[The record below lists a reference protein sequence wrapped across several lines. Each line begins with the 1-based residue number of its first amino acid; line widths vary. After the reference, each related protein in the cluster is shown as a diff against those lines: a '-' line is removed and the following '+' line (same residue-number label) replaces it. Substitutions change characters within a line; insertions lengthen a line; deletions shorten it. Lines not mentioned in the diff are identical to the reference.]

1 MTGAPFSDRGV
12 QHTPFPSQSP
22 DSEPGVRWLTRA
34 VHRRALEA
42 RDVQEHRNTGLHS
55 LSSSQP
61 LTHTFVV
68 ALCANGAAIARP
80 RDCSV
85 GLEAAATISAVAGRV
100 LRRRISAARSG
111 SQLSSGIS
119 QTHLQL
125 GRAHSSSAQHS
136 STKRRWVASARKIS
150 CPAAWHGPWRARG
163 GAQDDV
169 SLTCVRCPPDLGQI
183 PRGQSR

>member
-1 MTGAPFSDRGV
+1 MSASFVRSVNSLMTGAPFSDRGV
-12 QHTPFPSQSP
+12 QHIPFPSQSP

-85 GLEAAATISAVAGRV
+85 GLRTISNAV
-100 LRRRISAARSG
+100 LLLAAE
-111 SQLSSGIS
+111 LSSALMS
-119 QTHLQL
+119 PAFT
-125 GRAHSSSAQHS
+125 RAE
-136 STKRRWVASARKIS
+136 
-150 CPAAWHGPWRARG
+150 
-163 GAQDDV
+163 V
-169 SLTCVRCPPDLGQI
+169 SVLA
-183 PRGQSR
+183 

>member
-1 MTGAPFSDRGV
+1 MSASFVRSVNSLMTGGPFSDRGV

-22 DSEPGVRWLTRA
+22 DSEPGFRWLTRA

-42 RDVQEHRNTGLHS
+42 RDVQEHRNPGLHS

-85 GLEAAATISAVAGRV
+85 GLKTAAGRDCCV
-100 LRRRISAARSG
+100 SI
-111 SQLSSGIS
+111 
-119 QTHLQL
+119 
-125 GRAHSSSAQHS
+125 
-136 STKRRWVASARKIS
+136 K
-150 CPAAWHGPWRARG
+150 WRASG
-163 GAQDDV
+163 VHGWFA
-169 SLTCVRCPPDLGQI
+169 L
-183 PRGQSR
+183 

>member
-12 QHTPFPSQSP
+12 QHIPFPSQSP

-85 GLEAAATISAVAGRV
+85 GLEAAAPTPHRGCHAVPRRKLCSRV
-100 LRRRISAARSG
+100 AAVFRISASTPTNGSGAAGCTRSEPDSSGRPSPVVRWSRPRPKTRQDRLVERAPAAHRYAPRKARPGQSSFGRSG
-111 SQLSSGIS
+111 L
-119 QTHLQL
+119 
-125 GRAHSSSAQHS
+125 
-136 STKRRWVASARKIS
+136 V
-150 CPAAWHGPWRARG
+150 
-163 GAQDDV
+163 
-169 SLTCVRCPPDLGQI
+169 
-183 PRGQSR
+183 